1 VESEFRDLT
10 LWHHD
15 FPPPLDHC
23 FHQVEEW
30 GKLAQAVRVFV
41 RGEGR
46 RRGGRLTWGSDGK
59 GRKGMMRCT
68 WLLLYG
74 LLSYNSLSF
83 CHMHNRFTRTRT
95 ERGEREVVKS
105 GG

>member
-30 GKLAQAVRVFV
+30 GKLAQAVRACIC
-41 RGEGR
+41 
-46 RRGGRLTWGSDGK
+46 GK
-59 GRKGMMRCT
+59 GWKEEKGEVEMEGGDGREEEKRVRCA
-68 WLLLYG
+68 WFHCKAKFAIHCFL
-74 LLSYNSLSF
+74 F
-83 CHMHNRFTRTRT
+83 IHQHPQQIH
-95 ERGEREVVKS
+95 EDAD
-105 GG
+105 